1 MATIRGTVC
10 SVATVFALALIGAT
24 PALGA
29 THIWTGG
36 ANGLWSASGNWNGGV
51 PTTGE
56 PGGTIVQFNASTT
69 SSMNIAGLAVD
80 QIHFAGSNNV
90 ISGTTGL
97 TISGASLVQNIVSDA
112 DGNVLA
118 GSLPLTLANATVE
131 AVSNSGTLTVNG
143 AIGGTPGLVTAGSGD
158 VSLSGTAP
166 NTYAG
171 ATTIIS
177 GTLHIGTSSGDV
189 IAGSSLNV
197 GDGLTPGAR
206 LLLENS
212 SDISPQTPVIVNSD
226 GVIDF
231 QNHSDSAKSLT
242 VNGGS
247 VLGANLAV
255 SNAVVMHDGTVT
267 LASSGTLT
275 AGSVNMIGG
284 TISGLGPGVLA
295 LGGDLQATSSAAGP
309 ATISAPVRLG
319 ANPTITVAAG
329 TAPELSMT
337 GAIGEIGGPRSL
349 TKAGTG
355 TLLIDAVNTYSG
367 TTTISQGTLI
377 ADSTQAGP
385 FSVAQNATLTGSGTL
400 GPTSVSGTITPTA
413 PGLHTGALSF
423 SPTGKLSETLTS
435 VAPASIPSLD
445 VTGTVTIDPS
455 ATAGVTLP
463 PAGTAVP
470 HGFVVPLISN
480 DASDAITG
488 QFANLAAGSTLT
500 TAAGVP
506 LTVAYAGGDG
516 NDLTLTAGNVAPQIT
531 SLTATPSRVAA
542 GQPVAFS
549 ASASDANQDPITTT
563 WSFGDGATGI
573 GTSTSHAY
581 ATPGTYT
588 VTATVSDGLAQAQ
601 STTVVTATGTSG
613 PGPGTTGTTTVRSLA
628 YGADFSLT
636 IPRACVRK
644 GTRFIAT
651 LTIKRA
657 ARNRYTVSKVNK
669 VVFAVNR
676 STSATKRT
684 APFRARLAVPAAV
697 ASGGKIV
704 VGTKSYVRLRS
715 GKTRTK
721 AVTATVKVC

>member
-1 MATIRGTVC
+1 MSTIRGTVC
-10 SVATVFALALIGAT
+10 SVATVFALALIGEA

-36 ANGLWSASGNWNGGV
+36 ANGLWSVSGNWNGGV

-56 PGGTIVQFNASTT
+56 PGGTIVQFNANTT

-80 QIHFAGSNNV
+80 QIHFAGSDNV

-189 IAGSSLNV
+189 IAGSSLNI

-284 TISGLGPGVLA
+284 TISGPGPGVLA

-319 ANPTITVAAG
+319 ASPTITVAAG
-329 TAPELSMT
+329 TAPELSVT
-337 GAIGEIGGPRSL
+337 GAISEIGGPRGI
-349 TKAGTG
+349 TKSGIG
-355 TLLIDAVNTYSG
+355 DAVDRCRQHIQRHDDDLPG
-367 TTTISQGTLI
+367 D
-377 ADSTQAGP
+377 ADRQQHAGRPVLGRPERDPDRIRHPGPDERLRHDHPDRPWTAYRGAELLTDGQALRDPDLGRAGVDP
-385 FSVAQNATLTGSGTL
+385 VARRHRDGHDRPERDGRRD
-400 GPTSVSGTITPTA
+400 A
-413 PGLHTGALSF
+413 PPRRDRRAAWLRRAADQQRRRRRDHRPIRQSRRPARR
-423 SPTGKLSETLTS
+423 SPPP
-435 VAPASIPSLD
+435 PAS
-445 VTGTVTIDPS
+445 
-455 ATAGVTLP
+455 
-463 PAGTAVP
+463 
-470 HGFVVPLISN
+470 
-480 DASDAITG
+480 
-488 QFANLAAGSTLT
+488 
-500 TAAGVP
+500 
-506 LTVAYAGGDG
+506 
-516 NDLTLTAGNVAPQIT
+516 
-531 SLTATPSRVAA
+531 R
-542 GQPVAFS
+542 
-549 ASASDANQDPITTT
+549 
-563 WSFGDGATGI
+563 
-573 GTSTSHAY
+573 
-581 ATPGTYT
+581 
-588 VTATVSDGLAQAQ
+588 
-601 STTVVTATGTSG
+601 
-613 PGPGTTGTTTVRSLA
+613 
-628 YGADFSLT
+628 
-636 IPRACVRK
+636 
-644 GTRFIAT
+644 
-651 LTIKRA
+651 
-657 ARNRYTVSKVNK
+657 
-669 VVFAVNR
+669 
-676 STSATKRT
+676 
-684 APFRARLAVPAAV
+684 
-697 ASGGKIV
+697 
-704 VGTKSYVRLRS
+704 
-715 GKTRTK
+715 
-721 AVTATVKVC
+721 